1 MAAVDWMVLCESAF
15 FDENGRL
22 CLIGIARHFPVPSI
36 PLLLFQH
43 TLVAHLADP
52 VQRKNLAVSFAVR
65 TPSAVWVTP
74 DETEA
79 ARVTR
84 VEDYILVTL
93 RNLPLKEEGLYRF
106 GLSMNDEP
114 AASLDIPVWIVPPRD
129 GPLTLH

>member
-15 FDENGRL
+15 FDQTGRL

-43 TLVAHLADP
+43 TLVAHLADLRE
-52 VQRKNLAVSFAVR
+52 RKNLTVSFAVR

-74 DETEA
+74 DETET
-79 ARVTR
+79 ARITM
-84 VEDYILVTL
+84 VEEYILITL

-106 GLSMNDEP
+106 GLSMNEEP